1 MVRKTFRNLIT
12 AALAAVFLI
21 AAGATAQA
29 QARMC
34 AAHEDITTRLD
45 KSFQEKQKAFGLIGS
60 KAIVELFV
68 SGKGSWTIIVT
79 GTDGNTCILAAGEGW
94 ETVPLLAGS
103 EV

>member
-1 MVRKTFRNLIT
+1 MARKTFRSLIVS
-12 AALAAVFLI
+12 ALAATFLF

-29 QARMC
+29 QARAC
-34 AAHEDITTRLD
+34 ATHDDITTRLG
-45 KSFQEKQKAFGLIGS
+45 KSFQEKQKAFGLVGS

-94 ETVPLLAGS
+94 ETVPQLAGP

>member
-1 MVRKTFRNLIT
+1 MVRKTFRSLIT
-12 AALAAVFLI
+12 SALAAGFLI

-29 QARMC
+29 QARAC
-34 AAHEDITTRLD
+34 ATHDDITTRLGE
-45 KSFQEKQKAFGLIGS
+45 SFQEKQKAFGLVGN

-79 GTDGNTCILAAGEGW
+79 GTDGNTCVLAAGEGW
-94 ETVPLLAGS
+94 ESIPLLAGS